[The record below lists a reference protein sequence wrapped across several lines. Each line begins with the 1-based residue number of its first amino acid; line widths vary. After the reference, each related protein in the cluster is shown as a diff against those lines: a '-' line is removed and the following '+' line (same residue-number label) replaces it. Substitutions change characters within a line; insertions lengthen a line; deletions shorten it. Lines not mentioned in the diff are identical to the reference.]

1 MPTGEKGLFNK
12 LSIRVMIASTEL
24 SIILEIYNQ
33 VPLHAKCSLNFK
45 CQSFTP
51 SLITCQYLA
60 IREGYTQPQRF
71 KVFPAIILVIS
82 AILVFPA
89 IIVNIESAT
98 LYVCFREFCSKH
110 RLCNAVFS
118 PFETQPSRYPLPNL
132 KYPLPE
138 FQNSRGSIERNL
150 SSHYL
155 PVGPKTMPARL

>member
-1 MPTGEKGLFNK
+1 MPTGEKGLFNN

-24 SIILEIYNQ
+24 SIILKIYNQ

-60 IREGYTQPQRF
+60 IRVGYTQPQRF
-71 KVFPAIILVIS
+71 KGR

-150 SSHYL
+150 SSLYL
-155 PVGPKTMPARL
+155 PVGPKTMPVRL